1 MEILDVQ
8 DWKVEELAEDGDNWK
23 IIVEIAND
31 KDETSVEQ
39 KLGDIGERLKSTAP
53 VDRVFPKFVA
63 PKGRVHIVVH
73 EDSDLDE
80 ESGTRKKEK
89 QTLKTLTSLLA
100 SSILQP
106 PAVKVPSHKFYD
118 RNQAKKSMLKVARY
132 NGSKYIRGFDDKENP
147 SVRIGARVAVA
158 SGLLCLSKVGFH
170 DNSDLQPLYLDLQL
184 FTETNT
190 MPEYSYLHDLLIT
203 NNKKLFRLSDVICE
217 VLQRQQ
223 CSAEAIIIHLDEYQL
238 YINDVQQHQG

>member
-1 MEILDVQ
+1 MKGYVRRAPLFTRTFASRMEILDVQ

-39 KLGDIGERLKSTAP
+39 KLGDIGER
-53 VDRVFPKFVA
+53 
-63 PKGRVHIVVH
+63 H

-118 RNQAKKSMLKVARY
+118 RNQAKKSMLKVARLERL
-132 NGSKYIRGFDDKENP
+132 NDVWESSE
-147 SVRIGARVAVA
+147 
-158 SGLLCLSKVGFH
+158 
-170 DNSDLQPLYLDLQL
+170 
-184 FTETNT
+184 ETN
-190 MPEYSYLHDLLIT
+190 MHQNQIQYNINY
-203 NNKKLFRLSDVICE
+203 NNSRHT
-217 VLQRQQ
+217 Q
-223 CSAEAIIIHLDEYQL
+223 AIKEL
-238 YINDVQQHQG
+238 G

>member
-1 MEILDVQ
+1 MSLYCVKDSPYLWASQANDTYGYDAFCGDDIFYLNFDEEFGEKGMNLWRHSSKRLPTRQICHRQSVQ

-118 RNQAKKSMLKVARY
+118 RNQAKKSMLKVARLERL
-132 NGSKYIRGFDDKENP
+132 NDVWESSE
-147 SVRIGARVAVA
+147 
-158 SGLLCLSKVGFH
+158 
-170 DNSDLQPLYLDLQL
+170 
-184 FTETNT
+184 ETN
-190 MPEYSYLHDLLIT
+190 MHQNQIQYNINY
-203 NNKKLFRLSDVICE
+203 NNSRHT
-217 VLQRQQ
+217 Q
-223 CSAEAIIIHLDEYQL
+223 AIKEL
-238 YINDVQQHQG
+238 G